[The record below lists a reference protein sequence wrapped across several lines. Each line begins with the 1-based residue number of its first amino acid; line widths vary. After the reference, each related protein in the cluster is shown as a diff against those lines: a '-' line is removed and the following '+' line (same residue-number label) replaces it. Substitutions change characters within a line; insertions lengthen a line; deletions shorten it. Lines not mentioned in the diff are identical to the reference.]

1 MDLKNK
7 GNMKIILFTFA
18 MSFAPFLWGQ
28 DSTQSLAPNP
38 EIQENVSVDP
48 FGSIPEIVAT
58 VDGVEIKRA
67 EVIDAIQQM
76 TAQFTQQGMS
86 ISSLP
91 PQYMNQFV
99 ERAIDNQME
108 QLILLKIAKKDGFIP
123 SETLAKQA
131 IQLFESRI
139 RKRRESIENM
149 SVDQREQLIAQ
160 VKQSNNMTLDEMMED
175 QIKGMTEYVT
185 SEAKNVEYQ
194 DMMAIQLWVNRNVID
209 KTLVEDSEII
219 EFYEKNA
226 TQFET
231 KESVSASHIL
241 ITPEGADPRAGV
253 LASEDAKTKA
263 KVKMDAVL
271 RQVKEGADFG
281 SMAKEHST
289 GPSGPQEGSLGTFG
303 RGQMVPA
310 FEQAAFALEPGEVS
324 GIVET
329 QFGYHIIKVIS
340 KNPPVKMQLN
350 DVKEQIH
357 QQIEAQK
364 VDKKVQ
370 SFVAEAKK
378 GAKIEIHYEAPK
390 IPATPMMP
398 KLPK

>member
-1 MDLKNK
+1 
-7 GNMKIILFTFA
+7 MKIILFTFA

-38 EIQENVSVDP
+38 ETQENVSVDP

-58 VDGVEIKRA
+58 VDGVEIKKA

-194 DMMAIQLWVNRNVID
+194 DMMAIQLWVNKNVID

-253 LASEDAKTKA
+253 PASEDAKTKA

-329 QFGYHIIKVIS
+329 QFGFHIIKVTA
-340 KNPPVKMQLN
+340 KNPPVKMELN
-350 DVKEQIH
+350 DVKDQIH

-370 SFVAEAKK
+370 TFVAGAKK

-398 KLPK
+398 QLPK